1 MLVLLCAAG
10 ILLTLDTS
18 AWRKPPVV
26 GRTRQIPRIRNK
38 HAPPED
44 LPRLVRQLASLLAA
58 GRTGPVLWGALG
70 HVLTVGA
77 DGATSERGGSGR
89 NLWSTGPSQAPPTL
103 SQLRINGPPQPADAT
118 ILLVLAV
125 QRASTLGLPASASIR
140 EACTAALANE
150 RGHPTARGAA
160 LTAEQHRT
168 WLELAAC
175 FEVCEAS
182 GAGVTGVL
190 NRLAAAIE
198 AEQDAA
204 ALRETALAGPRAT
217 VRLLSWLP
225 FIGLGLGMSMGVDP
239 LGALLGGPIGWTVL
253 AVGVT
258 FALAGW
264 AWSSKMIATAAAP
277 PTARRIRT
285 ANITGGSQHRI
296 RRLP

>member
-1 MLVLLCAAG
+1 MLALLCAASL
-10 ILLTLDTS
+10 LLTLDTS
-18 AWRKPPVV
+18 AWRKPPDVD
-26 GRTRQIPRIRNK
+26 RTRQIPRIRNK
-38 HAPPED
+38 HAPPEE

-58 GRTGPVLWGALG
+58 GRTGPVLWGALV
-70 HVLTVGA
+70 HVLTVEA
-77 DGATSERGGSGR
+77 DGATNERGGSGSI
-89 NLWSTGPSQAPPTL
+89 LWSTGPSQAPPTL

-140 EACTAALANE
+140 EACSAALANE
-150 RGHPTARGAA
+150 RGHASARGAA
-160 LTAEQHRT
+160 LTAEQRRT

-225 FIGLGLGMSMGVDP
+225 FVGLGLGMSMGVDP
-239 LGALLGGPIGWTVL
+239 LGALLGGPIGLTVL

-277 PTARRIRT
+277 PSARRIRT
-285 ANITGGSQHRI
+285 ANITGGSQHRG